1 MTQPSLQKG
10 GFRPSPTQIIV
21 LGFALVIVAGAALLM
36 LPISL
41 APGKQP
47 NLLEAFFT
55 ATSCVCVTG
64 LVVVET
70 GEHFSLFGQIVV
82 ITLIQIGG
90 LGFMTLATLLLM
102 ALGKRIT
109 LKERMIIQESLN
121 ADGLQGLVRLIRQ
134 ICAMVMIIELAG
146 AVLLATRMIPRFGL
160 GRGIFYSIFHSISA
174 FCNAGFDVLGNGD
187 SIVSLNG
194 DPVVMFTLMALIV
207 LGGLGFPVILDIL
220 KKRRFSKLTLHSKVV
235 LVMTAVLLGS
245 GFLFFLAS
253 ELGNPQS
260 LGAPAMSWP
269 KKLMN
274 ALFQS
279 VTVRTAGFA
288 ALDQNALTPDGKVIS
303 SFLMFLGASPSSTGG
318 GVKTTTFACVILV
331 VIAALKGKTSVSV
344 FKRRLEMSLVLR
356 AIAIFAVALCAAA
369 ALTLALTALEPVGIE
384 PRFTLENLLFEAT
397 SALGTVG
404 LSAGVTPL
412 LSVGSKLLL
421 MIAMFAGRVG
431 PLTLT
436 LALSRRLSRSSKVHI
451 EYPEDRI
458 IVG

>member
-1 MTQPSLQKG
+1 MTQSSIQKG
-10 GFRPSPTQIIV
+10 GFRPSTTQIIV
-21 LGFALVIVAGAALLM
+21 LGFALVIVVGAALLM

-70 GEHFSLFGQIVV
+70 GEHFSLFGQIV
-82 ITLIQIGG
+82 IIALIQIGG

-102 ALGKRIT
+102 ALGRRIT

-134 ICAMVMIIELAG
+134 ICAMVFII
-146 AVLLATRMIPRFGL
+146 
-160 GRGIFYSIFHSISA
+160 
-174 FCNAGFDVLGNGD
+174 D

-194 DPVVMFTLMALIV
+194 DPVIMFTLMALIV

-220 KKRRFSKLTLHSKVV
+220 KKRRFCKLTLHSKVV
-235 LVMTAVLLGS
+235 LVMTALLLGS
-245 GFLFFLAS
+245 GFLFFLIS

-260 LGAPAMSWP
+260 LGDPAMSWP

-288 ALDQNALTPDGKVIS
+288 SLDQNALTPDGKVIS

-331 VIAALKGKTSVSV
+331 VIAALKGKTSVSL
-344 FKRRLEMSLVLR
+344 FKRRLDMGVVLR

-369 ALTLALTALEPVGIE
+369 ALTLGLTALEPVGVE

-421 MIAMFAGRVG
+421 MAGMFAGRVG